1 MQTYSLLG
9 IFLWSFYF
17 VEKVVRHFAQIVAAI
32 VLYPD
37 KSIGYFFCYL
47 ILKVYGCDDRM
58 TFPAEYKACEPFQ
71 KDITSSTR
79 EVVTGEVTFPRC
91 NNPSETLQQFEMH
104 TRKTISSYF
113 DLIGVIFSLES
124 RSTSFTITGNHNI
137 ISPFPLLAHA

>member
-47 ILKVYGCDDRM
+47 ILNIYGCDGQNDIPPLQKPKRS
-58 TFPAEYKACEPFQ
+58 AE
-71 KDITSSTR
+71 
-79 EVVTGEVTFPRC
+79 
-91 NNPSETLQQFEMH
+91 
-104 TRKTISSYF
+104 TI
-113 DLIGVIFSLES
+113 
-124 RSTSFTITGNHNI
+124 
-137 ISPFPLLAHA
+137 